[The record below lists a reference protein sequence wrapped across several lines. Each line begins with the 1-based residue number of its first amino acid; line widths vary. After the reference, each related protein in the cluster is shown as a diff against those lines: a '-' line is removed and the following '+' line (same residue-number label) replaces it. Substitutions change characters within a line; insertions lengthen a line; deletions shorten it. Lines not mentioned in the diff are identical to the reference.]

1 VGRVKAS
8 VTVPGRAAQAES
20 VWYDRSRWAS
30 WIDGFGHLVALEGPW
45 PQRGARRVWDSPPG
59 GRGRVVERVERYE
72 SRVGQILRVED
83 ERLEGTQEV
92 RFDLSP
98 DSVRITL
105 SFDYALKA
113 RTPLTPLSELVL
125 LRRPMTDSL
134 KRTLRRF
141 AAELG
146 AERQF
151 GRPGSRPERQFG
163 RPR

>member
-30 WIDGFGHLVALEGPW
+30 WIDGFGHLAALEGPW
-45 PQRGARRVWDSPPG
+45 PQAGARRVWDSPPG

-72 SRVGQILRVED
+72 SRVGQVLRVED

-92 RFDLSP
+92 RFEPSP
-98 DSVRITL
+98 DSVKITL
-105 SFDYALKA
+105 SLDYALKE
-113 RTPLTPLSELVL
+113 RSLLTPLQDLVTVRRPL
-125 LRRPMTDSL
+125 GESLRRTV
-134 KRTLRRF
+134 RRF
-141 AAELG
+141 ASELA

-151 GRPGSRPERQFG
+151 GRAR
-163 RPR
+163 